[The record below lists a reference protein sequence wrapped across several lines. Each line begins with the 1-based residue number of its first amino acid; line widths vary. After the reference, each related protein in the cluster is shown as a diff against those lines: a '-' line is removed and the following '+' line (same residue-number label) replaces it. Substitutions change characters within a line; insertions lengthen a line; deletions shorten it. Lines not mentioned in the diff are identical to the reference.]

1 MFKEFLRN
9 IRKMQTGN
17 DGSRTLYESVM
28 VPEVI
33 SAMQEWSKNSP
44 QNYVIIGGVALSFH
58 VKPRQTEDMDVLYKN
73 KSDFPQAVNGF
84 RKNRNHSFEH
94 KKTGVEIEILDPEFL
109 NIPSDIV
116 DQIFKEAIISDGMR
130 IASKDGLIVSK
141 LFRFNRRDQADIEDV
156 WLNYNG
162 DVDLSSYNL
171 SKDLLDKYYS
181 IADTLTTMDK

>member
-73 KSDFPQAVNGF
+73 KSDFPQVVNGF
-84 RKNRNHSFEH
+84 RKNRKGQDIILGNCRDCESLR
-94 KKTGVEIEILDPEFL
+94 TG
-109 NIPSDIV
+109 SY
-116 DQIFKEAIISDGMR
+116 
-130 IASKDGLIVSK
+130 SK
-141 LFRFNRRDQADIEDV
+141 
-156 WLNYNG
+156 
-162 DVDLSSYNL
+162 
-171 SKDLLDKYYS
+171 
-181 IADTLTTMDK
+181 